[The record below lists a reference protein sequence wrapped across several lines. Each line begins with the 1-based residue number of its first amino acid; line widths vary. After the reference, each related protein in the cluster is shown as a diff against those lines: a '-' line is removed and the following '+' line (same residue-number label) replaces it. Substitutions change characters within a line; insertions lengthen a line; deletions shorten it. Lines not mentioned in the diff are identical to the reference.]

1 MATTTPGLLFPS
13 TGRLWSRS
21 SSQDC
26 EPRWDDRQKAKASTR
41 LPATSPEPFVESP
54 PSPSVVFVIERDTPL
69 RRSLDALPPD
79 EHRRVETVA
88 SISALLAPQRTC
100 APSCLVLDVSR
111 PDSELPLPPWP
122 MDIPVICVVDPTDIS
137 RCVRAMKAGA
147 VDVLSAPVGS
157 APLLDAIRLAW
168 SCSEIRLRRETELEG
183 MRKRYASLSPRE
195 REVMV
200 RVTSGLLNKQV
211 AEDLGISVT
220 TVKAH
225 RGRVMR
231 KMSARSAASLVMMAI
246 MLQSAPSEQL
256 ARAAPAQS
264 AIQTSADER
273 QSRDV
278 VGQRLREGL
287 ADRRR

>member
-1 MATTTPGLLFPS
+1 MATTTPGLQVHS
-13 TGRLWSRS
+13 TRRLWSRPP
-21 SSQDC
+21 SQDSK
-26 EPRWDDRQKAKASTR
+26 PRWDERQKAEASTR
-41 LPATSPEPFVESP
+41 SPATSPDAFVEP
-54 PSPSVVFVIERDTPL
+54 PPASSVVFVIERDTTL
-69 RRSLDALPPD
+69 RRSLEALPPD
-79 EHRRVETVA
+79 ERRRVETVG
-88 SISALLAPQRTC
+88 SIGALLGRQRRL
-100 APSCLVLDVSR
+100 AASCLVLDVSR

-122 MDIPVICVVDPTDIS
+122 TDIPVICVVDPTDIS

-147 VDVLSAPVGS
+147 VDVLSAPVGR
-157 APLLDAIRLAW
+157 APLLDAIRLAL
-168 SCSEIRLRRETELEG
+168 SCSEKRLRRESELEG

-200 RVTSGLLNKQV
+200 RVASGLLNKQV
-211 AEDLGISVT
+211 AEDLGISVI

-246 MLQSAPSEQL
+246 MLQPAPSEQL
-256 ARAAPAQS
+256 ARAAPGQS

-278 VGQRLREGL
+278 VDLRLREAL